1 MSRKIETGCK
11 RSNKAGLAAK
21 LLLLAA
27 FTGQAHADVT
37 TTSSEPAEPRSSES
51 LNFPTGGRAN
61 MRDPQKGDLS
71 VDQYA
76 PLKSNGARS
85 KTANKSSGSTSA
97 DNTVQSINHDFWIFD
112 ADVQLFYDDDGDGYF
127 YGIDLLF
134 DADTLYSSADV
145 YAVVYLSLE
154 GGPWNEYAA
163 TNDFTIF
170 GSSGDDEYV
179 LVTELMTGYPTGEY
193 DLLIEL
199 FDAFDG
205 EFLTSF
211 GPDETS
217 ELAYLALEDF
227 NRDAPVVEQ
236 RTVIVSQGGGG
247 AFGIWM
253 LVGMLGLALRRR
265 D

>member
-1 MSRKIETGCK
+1 MSRKIEAGYK
-11 RSNKAGLAAK
+11 RSGTAGLLAK
-21 LLLLAA
+21 MLMLAA
-27 FTGQAHADVT
+27 VAGQAHADVT

-61 MRDPQKGDLS
+61 MRDPQKGSLS

-76 PLKSNGARS
+76 PLRSTGART
-85 KTANKSSGSTSA
+85 KTASKSSGATSA
-97 DNTVQSINHDFWIFD
+97 DNTVQSIDHDFWIFD

-134 DADTLYSSADV
+134 DADTIYNSADV
-145 YAVVYLSLE
+145 YAVVYLSFE

-163 TNDFTIF
+163 TDDFTIF
-170 GSSGDDEYV
+170 GSSGGDEYV
-179 LVTELMTGYPTGEY
+179 LVTELMSGYPTGQY

-217 ELAYLALEDF
+217 ELAYLPLEDF
-227 NRDAPVVEQ
+227 SRDAPVVEQ
-236 RTVIVSQGGGG
+236 RTVIVTQGGGG
-247 AFGIWM
+247 AFGIW
-253 LVGMLGLALRRR
+253 LLLGLLGLALRRR
-265 D
+265 